1 MEISNEKFGMLLKE
15 AASEA
20 GRRRGISVAH
30 TLIDEGVIGS
40 TSALSWLYNGQSKD
54 DEKYATVML
63 KIIDLLPSW
72 RKEHYYSEIGKIVLG
87 RQWKMGMRQV
97 PEPSIPVKTYYSDEE
112 IWHVITTETGQG
124 RDPCPVAADHRWSFI
139 VHRLAQIDTD

>member
-20 GRRRGISVAH
+20 GRRRRISVAH
-30 TLIDEGVIGS
+30 ILIDEGVVGS

-54 DEKYATVML
+54 DDKYVTVML
-63 KIIDLLPSW
+63 KIIDLLPFW

-87 RQWKMGMRQV
+87 RDTEYEKLMAL
-97 PEPSIPVKTYYSDEE
+97 YNDEE
-112 IWHVITTETGQG
+112 
-124 RDPCPVAADHRWSFI
+124 
-139 VHRLAQIDTD
+139 

>member
-30 TLIDEGVIGS
+30 TLIDEGVVGS

-54 DEKYATVML
+54 DEKYVTVML

-87 RQWKMGMRQV
+87 R
-97 PEPSIPVKTYYSDEE
+97 D
-112 IWHVITTETGQG
+112 
-124 RDPCPVAADHRWSFI
+124 RDCHLTCSYLIKAKILDWY
-139 VHRLAQIDTD
+139 LNM

>member
-54 DEKYATVML
+54 DEKYVTVML

-87 RQWKMGMRQV
+87 R
-97 PEPSIPVKTYYSDEE
+97 D
-112 IWHVITTETGQG
+112 TE
-124 RDPCPVAADHRWSFI
+124 
-139 VHRLAQIDTD
+139 

>member
-20 GRRRGISVAH
+20 GRRRGISVAR
-30 TLIDEGVIGS
+30 TLIDDGVVGS
-40 TSALSWLYNGQSKD
+40 TSSLSWLYNGQSKD
-54 DEKYATVML
+54 DAKYVTVMQ

-87 RQWKMGMRQV
+87 RQGTVTEVNPQSWTQHLLF
-97 PEPSIPVKTYYSDEE
+97 ICEE
-112 IWHVITTETGQG
+112 EH
-124 RDPCPVAADHRWSFI
+124 
-139 VHRLAQIDTD
+139 